1 MSDRAAVVVALAVA
15 VGAWWAAPVP
25 RPIGVVVAAAALV
38 ARRPALLAVGGLL
51 LAAGLAHAA
60 WAGLEPPPP
69 ASVTARAVTLVTDPE
84 VDGGKVSAVVRL
96 DGRRLEAQAVSYTHL
111 TLPTN

>member
-25 RPIGVVVAAAALV
+25 RPIGVVAVAAALV

-84 VDGGKVSAVVRL
+84 VDGGEVTAVI
-96 DGRRLEAQAVSYTHL
+96 
-111 TLPTN
+111 